1 MAVVTATSI
10 PTTKSELPMA
20 GENVTEKK
28 RPGRVTIA
36 PEEKF
41 LIGRVEA
48 AGMLSISCRALD
60 YLVAN
65 KQLLIRR
72 IGTRVLIPVSEL
84 RRFSRSDHPE
94 RLVG

>member
-1 MAVVTATSI
+1 MASPWSQW
-10 PTTKSELPMA
+10 PTCHRWLLSTWKAQQREPSKKSNARAKACGKL
-20 GENVTEKK
+20 
-28 RPGRVTIA
+28 
-36 PEEKF
+36 
-41 LIGRVEA
+41 EA

-72 IGTRVLIPVSEL
+72 IGTRVLIPLSEL
-84 RRFSRSDHPE
+84 QRFSRSDHPE

>member
-1 MAVVTATSI
+1 MAEVSVNER
-10 PTTKSELPMA
+10 K
-20 GENVTEKK
+20 G
-28 RPGRVTIA
+28 PGRVTIS
-36 PEEKF
+36 PDEKI
-41 LIGRVEA
+41 LVGRAEA

-72 IGTRVLIPVSEL
+72 IGTRVLIPVAEL
-84 RRFSRSDHPE
+84 RKFSRSDHPE

>member
-1 MAVVTATSI
+1 ME
-10 PTTKSELPMA
+10 ELHL
-20 GENVTEKK
+20 TE
-28 RPGRVTIA
+28 PGRPNTAERKPPGRATLSPDDKLLV
-36 PEEKF
+36 
-41 LIGRVEA
+41 GRVEA

-72 IGTRVLIPVSEL
+72 IGTRVLIPVAEL
-84 RRFSRSDHPE
+84 RKFSRSDHPE

>member
-1 MAVVTATSI
+1 MDHI
-10 PTTKSELPMA
+10 N
-20 GENVTEKK
+20 GTERKPPAK
-28 RPGRVTIA
+28 VKLA
-36 PEEKF
+36 PEEK
-41 LIGRVEA
+41 LLVGREEA

-60 YLVAN
+60 YLVAS

>member
-1 MAVVTATSI
+1 MEAV
-10 PTTKSELPMA
+10 
-20 GENVTEKK
+20 NVNERKG
-28 RPGRVTIA
+28 PGRATISTDD
-36 PEEKF
+36 K
-41 LIGRVEA
+41 LLVGRAEA

-72 IGTRVLIPVSEL
+72 IGTRVLIPVAEL
-84 RRFSRSDHPE
+84 RKFSRSDHPE

>member
-1 MAVVTATSI
+1 MADI
-10 PTTKSELPMA
+10 
-20 GENVTEKK
+20 NVKERKG
-28 RPGRVTIA
+28 PGRVTI
-36 PEEKF
+36 PRDEKI
-41 LIGRVEA
+41 LVGRAEA

-72 IGTRVLIPVSEL
+72 IGTRVLIPVAEL
-84 RRFSRSDHPE
+84 RKFSRSDHPE

>member
-1 MAVVTATSI
+1 MAEV
-10 PTTKSELPMA
+10 
-20 GENVTEKK
+20 NVTERKG
-28 RPGRVTIA
+28 PGRA
-36 PEEKF
+36 ALSPDEK
-41 LIGRVEA
+41 LLVGRIEA

-65 KQLLIRR
+65 KQIVVRR
-72 IGTRVLIPVSEL
+72 IGTRVLVPVSEL